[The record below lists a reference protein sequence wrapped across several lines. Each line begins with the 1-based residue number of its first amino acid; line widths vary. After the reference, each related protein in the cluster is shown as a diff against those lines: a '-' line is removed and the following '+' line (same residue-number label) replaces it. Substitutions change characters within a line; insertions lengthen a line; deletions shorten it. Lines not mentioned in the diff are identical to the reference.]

1 MKINRKK
8 VMGLID
14 TSNGKIFTAIFI
26 KKNGDVRRIICRASV
41 SKGVT
46 GKGMSYDPR
55 SKGLVPV
62 FDMKEQ
68 SFKMININTMS
79 NINVGGVRYDVI

>member
-1 MKINRKK
+1 MKINREN

-14 TSNGKIFTAIFI
+14 TSKGKIFTAIFI
-26 KKNGDVRRIICRASV
+26 KKNGDVRRMICRTSV

-46 GKGMSYDPR
+46 GKGMSYDPKSR
-55 SKGLVPV
+55 GLVPV